1 VPHANEAAYPGLSLQ
16 VKTLIQILGRP
27 HSEPWNSDPMLI
39 DAILLCA
46 PAVVAL
52 PAAVALLTSHASL
65 TPRSHVQ
72 KRLYTALLLREK
84 LPPGVLDGAITT
96 LDAGV

>member
-1 VPHANEAAYPGLSLQ
+1 
-16 VKTLIQILGRP
+16 
-27 HSEPWNSDPMLI
+27 MLI

-65 TPRSHVQ
+65 APRSHLQ
-72 KRLYTALLLREK
+72 KRL
-84 LPPGVLDGAITT
+84 
-96 LDAGV
+96 